1 MNLCAPWVKIRR
13 KNVATAVLTRGFT
26 RILLLTD
33 SGVTLWDD
41 CDNTIIANN
50 MIKNGT
56 SDGIFVWD
64 ANSPTYTSNV
74 TVTGNTVSNKAT
86 GWGHLSQIWRGHYNY
101 W

>member
-1 MNLCAPWVKIRR
+1 MPGTGSASTEYP
-13 KNVATAVLTRGFT
+13 VLTRGFT

-41 CDNTIIANN
+41 CDNTIISNN

-56 SDGIFVWD
+56 SDGIFVWG
-64 ANSPTYTSNV
+64 ANSPTYTRNV

-86 GWGHLSQIWRGHYNY
+86 GWGISVRFGEG
-101 W
+101 